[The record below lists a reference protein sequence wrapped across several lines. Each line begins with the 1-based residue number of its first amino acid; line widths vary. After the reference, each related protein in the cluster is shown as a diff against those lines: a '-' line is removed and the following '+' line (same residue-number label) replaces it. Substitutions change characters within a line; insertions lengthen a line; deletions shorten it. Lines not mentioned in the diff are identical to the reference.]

1 MLKLSKGKFPN
12 RYEFTKHLSSKTYTI
27 GAPTVWYKGTEPVY
41 RIVSNHDGAMAA
53 LAIIGS
59 MIANGDDHPH
69 GKDSY
74 IFVHVWRFTDS
85 CEKCNGGKSVFGI
98 QFNNVISLYY
108 FLYFGFTMFSKDE
121 IVQELTYSILKDL
134 GY

>member
-12 RYEFTKHLSSKTYTI
+12 RYEFTKHLFSKTYTI

-74 IFVHVWRFTDS
+74 RFVHVWRFPDS
-85 CEKCNGGKSVFGI
+85 CEKCNGKKSIFGI

-121 IVQELTYSILKDL
+121 IVQELVYSILKDL

>member
-1 MLKLSKGKFPN
+1 
-12 RYEFTKHLSSKTYTI
+12 
-27 GAPTVWYKGTEPVY
+27 
-41 RIVSNHDGAMAA
+41 MAA

-59 MIANGDDHPH
+59 MIANGDDYPH

-74 IFVHVWRFTDS
+74 MHVHVWRFVDS
-85 CEKCNGGKSVFGI
+85 CESCNGGKSVFGI
-98 QFNNVISLYY
+98 QFNTIVSLYY
-108 FLYFGFTMFSKDE
+108 FLYMGFHMFSEDE